1 MDSAEGMVQHLGYTA
16 TFPLLLNI
24 SGEPTYFMALKDA
37 SLLVKQYAMVNVQ
50 QYQVVATGSS
60 LEETKANYDDLLA
73 QNGIAVTVPEAEA
86 APETVDVSGT
96 VDELRTQ
103 VVEGNTIYYFRVAGQ
118 WYSVSAAQWEEA
130 ILLEEE
136 KQVTVTVE
144 AGMEG
149 TIISAIAVSM
159 K

>member
-60 LEETKANYDDLLA
+60 LEETKKNYDALLA
-73 QNGIAVTVPEAEA
+73 QNGIVVTTQEPVDQ
-86 APETVDVSGT
+86 PETRDVSG
-96 VDELRTQ
+96 VIAALRSQ
-103 VVEGNTIYYFRVAGQ
+103 IVEGNTIYYFQLEDQ
-118 WYSVSAAQWEEA
+118 WYSISAADWEEA
-130 ILLEEE
+130 IFLEETVE
-136 KQVTVTVE
+136 VTVTVE
-144 AGMEG
+144 AGAEG
-149 TIISAIAVSM
+149 AIIPVIAVSL